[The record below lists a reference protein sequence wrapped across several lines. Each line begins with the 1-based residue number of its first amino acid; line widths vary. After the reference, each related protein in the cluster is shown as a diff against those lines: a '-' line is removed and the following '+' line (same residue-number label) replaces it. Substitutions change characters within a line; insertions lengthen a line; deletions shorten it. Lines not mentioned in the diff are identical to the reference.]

1 MSFFFCI
8 FAAKLRKMKLSVFV
22 VTYNQE
28 QYIRQCLDSIVMQK
42 VNFDYEVIIG
52 EDCSTDGTGAVCD
65 EFANRVKSQES
76 RVKNFEVYHHSNN
89 VGLLKNWE
97 FVMNKCQGEYIAL
110 IEGDDY
116 WIDENKL
123 QRQVDWL
130 DAHPDYTL
138 TFTRAE
144 IQYENG
150 AEVGQEKD
158 LPYLEEREYN
168 VQEICAEFK
177 VLSSSTVIRNC
188 LQPIHYSDQ
197 LLYADTYTFIELC
210 KRGKAYCFGVPTV
223 KYRIHKQNLSYN
235 GDWDFYVHAY
245 NQCVYFNHIYP
256 ELRSVYEPRL
266 ESTLVH
272 LLHDKN
278 RSLRYRMVWMKR
290 HPKDIFSRFMLA
302 TIKTYLFKM

>member
-1 MSFFFCI
+1 
-8 FAAKLRKMKLSVFV
+8 MKLSVFV

-28 QYIRQCLDSIVMQK
+28 QYIRQCLESIAMQK

-52 EDCSTDGTGAVCD
+52 DDCSTDGTGAICD
-65 EFANRVKSQES
+65 EYAAKYPQIQ
-76 RVKNFEVYHHSNN
+76 VYHHPQNL
-89 VGLLKNWE
+89 GLLKNWE
-97 FVMNKCQGEYIAL
+97 FVMNKCKGKYIAL

-130 DAHPDYTL
+130 DTHPEYTL

-158 LPYLEEREYN
+158 LPNLAEREYS
-168 VQEICAEFK
+168 VFEICKNFV
-177 VLSSSTVIRNC
+177 VLSSSTVIRNV
-188 LQPIHYSDQ
+188 LQPIFYSDQ

-223 KYRIHKQNLSYN
+223 KYRIHAKNLSYS

-245 NQCVYFNHIYP
+245 NQCLYFNQIYP

-266 ESTLVH
+266 EETIIY
-272 LLHDKN
+272 LLYDKEK
-278 RSLRYRMVWMKR
+278 SLKYRIAYMKR
-290 HPKDIFSRFMLA
+290 HPKLICSRFLLT
-302 TIKTYLFKM
+302 TIKNYVFR

>member
-1 MSFFFCI
+1 
-8 FAAKLRKMKLSVFV
+8 MKLSVFV

-28 QYIRQCLDSIVMQK
+28 RYIRQCLVSIVAQK

-52 EDCSTDGTGAVCD
+52 DDCSTDETATICD
-65 EFANRVKSQES
+65 EFAAKYPQIQ
-76 RVKNFEVYHHSNN
+76 VYHHPKNL
-89 VGLLKNWE
+89 GLLKNWE
-97 FVMNKCQGEYIAL
+97 FVMNKCKGEYIAL

-130 DAHPDYTL
+130 DAHPGYTL

-158 LPYLEEREYN
+158 LPYLEDREYS
-168 VQEICAEFK
+168 VQEICSNFK
-177 VLSSSTVIRNC
+177 VLSSSVVMRNV
-188 LQPIHYSDQ
+188 LQPVHYSEK

-223 KYRIHKQNLSYN
+223 RYRIHKENLSGN
-235 GDWDFYVHAY
+235 GDFDFYVHAY
-245 NQCVYFNHIYP
+245 NQCVYFNRIYP

-266 ESTLVH
+266 ESTLIH

-278 RSLRYRMVWMKR
+278 RSLKYRLIWMRR
-290 HPKDIFSRFMLA
+290 HPKAICSRFMLA
-302 TIKTYLFKM
+302 TVKSYLFKV

>member
-1 MSFFFCI
+1 
-8 FAAKLRKMKLSVFV
+8 MKLSVFV

-28 QYIRQCLDSIVMQK
+28 RYIRQCLVSIVAQK

-52 EDCSTDGTGAVCD
+52 DDCSTDETATICD
-65 EFANRVKSQES
+65 EFAAKYPQIQ
-76 RVKNFEVYHHSNN
+76 VYHHPKNL
-89 VGLLKNWE
+89 GLLKNWE
-97 FVMNKCQGEYIAL
+97 FVMNKCKGEYIAL

-130 DAHPDYTL
+130 DAHPGYTL

-158 LPYLEEREYN
+158 LPYLEEREYS
-168 VQEICAEFK
+168 VQEICSNFK
-177 VLSSSTVIRNC
+177 VLSSSVVMRNV
-188 LQPIHYSDQ
+188 LQPVHYSEK

-223 KYRIHKQNLSYN
+223 RYRIHKENLSGN
-235 GDWDFYVHAY
+235 GDFDFYVHAY
-245 NQCVYFNHIYP
+245 NQCVYFNRIYP

-266 ESTLVH
+266 ESTLIH

-278 RSLRYRMVWMKR
+278 RSLKYRLIWMRR
-290 HPKDIFSRFMLA
+290 HPKAICSRFMLA
-302 TIKTYLFKM
+302 TVKSYLFKV